1 MRTRRNT
8 ISIVILVLFSLPWL
22 ALAEFPSERP
32 FSGITYRQ
40 ETRQDPPMRLFV
52 AQVDLANPKV
62 RVDVSPGGPDPDGA
76 GEWETTLMVP
86 TKVAARERFD
96 LAVNGDFFSIP
107 PKPANSTTRPSY
119 RSEVWA
125 GAIGPAVTDGKAWSV
140 ANKKTPC
147 LIVRKNGRVSIDVID
162 KPPADAAEVIAGNV
176 MLVEKG
182 KPVIHESKAKH
193 PRTVVGLN
201 DKNTKLTILV
211 VDGRQRGVSIG
222 MSYEELAKEMIRLG
236 CHTAI
241 NLDGG
246 GSSVMVMR
254 NPETNE
260 YKILNKPSDG
270 RERPVAN
277 VLGITVGN
285 GEKKK

>member
-1 MRTRRNT
+1 MRGKQI
-8 ISIVILVLFSLPWL
+8 ISVLIPVVSLWPWI
-22 ALAEFPSERP
+22 ALAEFPGERP
-32 FSGITYRQ
+32 YPGITYVQ
-40 ETRQDPPMRLFV
+40 ETRQDPPMRLFI
-52 AQVDLANPKV
+52 AQVDLADPKV
-62 RVDVSPGGPDPDGA
+62 RVDVAPGGPDPDGP
-76 GEWETTLMVP
+76 GEWETTLTVP
-86 TKVAARERFD
+86 SKVAARERFD
-96 LAVNGDFFSIP
+96 LAVNGDFFSVLR
-107 PKPANSTTRPSY
+107 PASQATQPAYRP
-119 RSEVWA
+119 EVWA
-125 GAIGPAVTDGKAWSV
+125 GVIGPAVTDGKVWSV
-140 ANKKTPC
+140 AKRKTPC
-147 LIVRKNGRVSIDVID
+147 LVVRKNGRVSIEMID

-182 KPVIHESKAKH
+182 KPVAHENKDKH

-201 DKNTKLTILV
+201 KKDTKLTILV

-236 CHTAI
+236 CHTAV

-254 NPETNE
+254 DPETNE

-285 GEKKK
+285 GEKK

>member
-1 MRTRRNT
+1 
-8 ISIVILVLFSLPWL
+8 
-22 ALAEFPSERP
+22 
-32 FSGITYRQ
+32 
-40 ETRQDPPMRLFV
+40 MRLFI
-52 AQVDLANPKV
+52 AQVDLADPKV
-62 RVDVSPGGPDPDGA
+62 RVDVAPGGPDPDGP
-76 GEWETTLMVP
+76 GEWETTLTVP
-86 TKVAARERFD
+86 SKVAARERFD
-96 LAVNGDFFSIP
+96 LAVNGDFFSVLR
-107 PKPANSTTRPSY
+107 PASQATQPAYRP
-119 RSEVWA
+119 EVWA
-125 GAIGPAVTDGKAWSV
+125 GVIGPAVTDGKVWSV
-140 ANKKTPC
+140 AKRKTPC
-147 LIVRKNGRVSIDVID
+147 LVVRKNGRVSIEMID

-182 KPVIHESKAKH
+182 KPVAHENKDKH

-201 DKNTKLTILV
+201 KKDTKLTILV

-236 CHTAI
+236 CHTAV

-254 NPETNE
+254 DPETNE

-285 GEKKK
+285 GEKK